1 MDAPNRKYTPM
12 SPNGADPG
20 LASYLQGDRKL
31 LHHRILQTSQ
41 DIPSL
46 QGGLAAMYQN
56 EVLPQKTRTVRL
68 LGIKSPARIIQTLL
82 GYEVQARYK
91 RIQCPDLVT
100 ARYIRLFSELGC
112 RSIRLPYDPTV
123 TARLISPMEQSLQS
137 ITDTVS
143 GLFPGNPKLCLYVIR
158 KIYAIL
164 RTKIRDLT

>member
-1 MDAPNRKYTPM
+1 MDAPNRKY
-12 SPNGADPG
+12 SPLSVNGVDPAV
-20 LASYLQGDRKL
+20 ASFIQGDRKV

-41 DIPSL
+41 SIPSL
-46 QGGLAAMYQN
+46 QGGLVAIYQK

-68 LGIKSPARIIQTLL
+68 LGIKSPAKIIQTLL

-112 RSIRLPYDPTV
+112 RSIRLPYDPTI
-123 TARLISPMEQSLQS
+123 TARLISTMEQALQS

-143 GLFPGNPKLCLYVIR
+143 GLFPENPRLCLYIIR
-158 KIYAIL
+158 KIYSIL
-164 RTKIRDLT
+164 RTEIRDLT